1 MLPLLSICNNI
12 SINSHHLKDPN
23 TGNLQM
29 TVLYIHD
36 LILPELFHLLHC
48 TGLDVDK
55 NQFEYV
61 HFVIHLLIYTLDVTV
76 LWIQYTWTKTTFC
89 VQFKSRIY
97 HVDKF
102 NHFLYVNM
110 YTTFKMFPIDNRM
123 PMICTYIKRPT
134 LLINKQSPT
143 YYSTMKKP
151 KLYYL
156 GLDLIHLK
164 RVTSDLGAL
173 VLQRIL
179 TIVLVNQSWESNH
192 GGRGGGM
199 NDY

>member
-110 YTTFKMFPIDNRM
+110 YTTFKMFPIDNR
-123 PMICTYIKRPT
+123 TQWYA
-134 LLINKQSPT
+134 LISRGPHCWSINNHPRIIPPWKTQTIPFGLRSDSFKEGNLWPRSTCPPKNPDNSFGESKLGKQP
-143 YYSTMKKP
+143 
-151 KLYYL
+151 
-156 GLDLIHLK
+156 
-164 RVTSDLGAL
+164 
-173 VLQRIL
+173 
-179 TIVLVNQSWESNH
+179 W
-192 GGRGGGM
+192 GGGM